1 MEFNINRVMRLMKRD
16 AIVYRKPIVLGVA
29 AVFIVLM
36 LLMVSYAYDGGFVPE
51 FFLVTRFN
59 FSLLVGGLLMTTII
73 FWEFKS
79 AAGRVHFL
87 GIPASTLEKLVTRW
101 LYTFLL
107 FPLLCL
113 IIFFLVFLVSSA
125 FLEYNGNDEVFE
137 VLSDSLMAYWIVH
150 PIVFMFGIWYNR
162 YVAPKIIV
170 SALLFCLG
178 AVAVFFVMHRMFFN
192 ELYSGFALAEGLT
205 VDPDPTFQIKVE
217 GAMVNVAR
225 FVGLVFVPI
234 FFTVVSY
241 FKLRE
246 KQA

>member
-1 MEFNINRVMRLMKRD
+1 MEFNINRLIRLMKRD
-16 AIVYRKPIVLGVA
+16 AIVYRKPIVLGIV
-29 AVFIVLM
+29 AVFIVLI
-36 LLMVSYAYDGGFVPE
+36 LLMVSYAYDGGFFPE

-59 FSLLVGGLLMTTII
+59 FSLLVGGLLLTTII

-101 LYTFLL
+101 TYTFLL

-113 IIFFLVFLVSSA
+113 LVFLLVYLISSS
-125 FLEYNGNDEVFE
+125 FILYKGNSEVFE
-137 VLSDSLMAYWIVH
+137 LLSDSLMAYWIVH

-162 YVAPKIIV
+162 YVAPKVVV
-170 SALLFCLG
+170 SALLFAFG
-178 AVAVFFVMHRMFFN
+178 TVAVFFIMHRIFFN

-205 VDPDPTFQIKVE
+205 VDPDPTFQFKVE
-217 GAMVNVAR
+217 GMMENIAR
-225 FVGLVFVPI
+225 FLGFVFVPL

-241 FKLRE
+241 FKLKE